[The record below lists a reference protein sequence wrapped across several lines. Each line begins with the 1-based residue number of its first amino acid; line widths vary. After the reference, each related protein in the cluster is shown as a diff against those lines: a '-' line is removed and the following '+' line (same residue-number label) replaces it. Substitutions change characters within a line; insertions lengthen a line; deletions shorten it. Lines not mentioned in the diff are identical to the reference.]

1 MNVRYLR
8 LLWLW
13 GGILALLLCLLF
25 LPLASGGRILAAALI
40 LAAVIAGLISPGAGG
55 KIRWWITP
63 GWMRYRTRRIACRWC
78 WSAAISPGGRRT
90 GQFTARHR
98 AAG

>member
-25 LPLASGGRILAAALI
+25 LPLASGGCADTGR
-40 LAAVIAGLISPGAGG
+40 
-55 KIRWWITP
+55 
-63 GWMRYRTRRIACRWC
+63 RYRRADFRRAQAGR
-78 WSAAISPGGRRT
+78 SAGR
-90 GQFTARHR
+90 
-98 AAG
+98 